1 MFLILILFPFIV
13 TNANKKMK
21 KILLLAFAVQLSM
34 LLNAQVLV
42 PEKETIANSDAGHKE
57 IEVEKSLDG
66 YNSFPIGNK
75 GVLLAYKSVEKKKS
89 GFYDFNITNYDT
101 AFNEVAKYNVLV
113 PKEYSIIEY
122 LTEKECGYFLLAN
135 DLLERKLASK
145 KRPTFQN
152 SYFFDYT
159 IVKIDLNTNKLTT
172 YNGTNNRA
180 LFLNEMKVVDGK
192 VILIGRQGA
201 SERKINTVQTASIGL
216 LFVPA
221 IFYSPNYDP
230 AIITI
235 DMKSKNVMKQ
245 VALKD
250 YFRGDAG
257 ILATSYNEKNGDFSA
272 VIKHKVK
279 KKSKYFLRNTEEGVL
294 KSNINIDFPENME
307 MFRAKMEVK
316 DNKKVFVATYGEKWG
331 GKLSVMDHK
340 TEGICVGL
348 FENSNKVN
356 MIRIPWK
363 KFDNTI
369 TTLIGSNSFDDNKKY
384 KKGDADAELEVTF
397 SRIIIKDNEY
407 VFLGEITK
415 PRYYYITT
423 TITDSKGRQSTK
435 TETYYDG
442 IQVIGLISFG
452 VNSEGSLLWENAHEY
467 FGNISFKLAS
477 RADFYQ
483 TGDEQYTS
491 VYVDKN
497 NIPHVYSFLSDNTKP
512 LLSELSQPLGIR
524 NGDEAKFVYNWQ
536 LGMPKLWYKDN
547 YYYQGCSIDV
557 SYKTKVDGKK
567 VKLEKSEKKMV
578 KYYYTF
584 NKIKIPVLGE

>member
-1 MFLILILFPFIV
+1 
-13 TNANKKMK
+13 MK
-21 KILLLAFAVQLSM
+21 KILLLALATQLSI

-42 PEKETIANSDAGHKE
+42 PEQDTILNSDAGHKE

-75 GVLLAYKSVEKKKS
+75 GVLLTYKSAEKKKG
-89 GFYDFNITNYDT
+89 GFYEFNITNFDT
-101 AFNEVAKYNVLV
+101 AFNEVAKYSVLV
-113 PKEYSIIEY
+113 PKEYTIVEY
-122 LTEKECGYFLLAN
+122 LTEKECGYLLLAN
-135 DLLERKLASK
+135 DLLNRNGAAK
-145 KRPTFQN
+145 KRPTFQH

-192 VILIGRQGA
+192 VILLGKQGA

-235 DMKSKNVMKQ
+235 DMKSKNVMNQ
-245 VALKD
+245 FALND

-257 ILATSYNEKNGDFSA
+257 ILAAGCNEKNGDFSA
-272 VIKHKVK
+272 VMKHKVK
-279 KKSKYFLRNTEEGVL
+279 KKSKYFLRNIEEGVV
-294 KSNINIDFPENME
+294 KNNINIDFPENLE
-307 MFRAKMEVK
+307 MFRGKMEVK
-316 DNKKVFVATYGEKWG
+316 DNKKVFVGTYGEKWG
-331 GKLSVMDHK
+331 GKFTVIDHK

-348 FENSNKVN
+348 FENNSKVN

-369 TTLIGSNSFDDNKKY
+369 TTLIGSNSFDDNRKY
-384 KKGDADAELEVTF
+384 KKSDADADLDVTF
-397 SRIIIKDNEY
+397 SKIIIKADEY
-407 VFLGEITK
+407 VFLGEITR

-423 TITDSKGRQSTK
+423 TTTDDKGRRSTR
-435 TETYYDG
+435 TEVYYDG

-452 VNSEGSLLWENAHEY
+452 VNSEGALLWENAHEY
-467 FGNISFKLAS
+467 YGNISFKLAS

-483 TGDEQYTS
+483 TGEEQFTA
-491 VYVDKN
+491 VYPDKQ
-497 NIPHVYSFLSDNTKP
+497 NIPHVYSLLSDNTTP
-512 LLSELSQPLGIR
+512 LLSEIRQPLGIR
-524 NGDEAKFVYNWQ
+524 NGDLNTFDYNWK
-536 LGMPKLWYKDN
+536 LGVPKLWYKNN
-547 YYYQGCSIDV
+547 YYYQGCSIEV

-567 VKLEKSEKKMV
+567 VKLDKSEKKMV
-578 KYYYTF
+578 KYYYAF

>member
-1 MFLILILFPFIV
+1 
-13 TNANKKMK
+13 MK
-21 KILLLAFAVQLSM
+21 KILLLAFAAQLSM

-42 PEKETIANSDAGHKE
+42 PEKETIANADAGHIE

-75 GVLLAYKSVEKKKS
+75 GALLTYKSAEKKKG

-101 AFNEVAKYNVLV
+101 AFNEVAKYSVQV
-113 PKEYSIIEY
+113 PKEFTIVEY
-122 LTEKECGYFLLAN
+122 LNEKECGYILLAK
-135 DLLERKLASK
+135 DLLDHPRPGKRK
-145 KRPTFQN
+145 PIFQR

-159 IVKIDLNTNKLTT
+159 IIKIDLNTNKLTT

-180 LFLNEMKVVDGK
+180 LFLTEMKVVDGK
-192 VILIGRQGA
+192 VILIGKKGA
-201 SERKINTVQTASIGL
+201 SEKKINTVQTASVAL

-245 VALKD
+245 VALND

-257 ILATSYNEKNGDFSA
+257 VLAASYNEKNGDFSA
-272 VIKHKVK
+272 IIKHKVK

-307 MFRAKMEVK
+307 MFRAKMEEK

-331 GKLSVMDHK
+331 GKFSVMDHK

-348 FENSNKVN
+348 IENNNKLNLV
-356 MIRIPWK
+356 RIPWK

-369 TTLIGSNSFDDNKKY
+369 TTLIGSNSFDDDKKY
-384 KKGDADAELEVTF
+384 KKSDADVEFDVTF
-397 SRIIIKDNEY
+397 SKIIIKDGEY

-415 PRYYYITT
+415 PRYYYYTT
-423 TITDSKGRQSTK
+423 TITDSKGRQSTR

-452 VNSEGSLLWENAHEY
+452 VNSEGNLLWENAHEY
-467 FGNISFKLAS
+467 YGNISFKLAS

-497 NIPHVYSFLSDNTKP
+497 NIPHVYSFLSDNSTP
-512 LLSELSQPLGIR
+512 LLSEFSQPLGIR
-524 NGDEAKFVYNWQ
+524 NGDEDKFDYNWQ

-547 YYYQGCSIDV
+547 YYYQGCSVEV

-567 VKLEKSEKKMV
+567 AKLDKSEKKMV

-584 NKIKIPVLGE
+584 NKIRIPVLGE